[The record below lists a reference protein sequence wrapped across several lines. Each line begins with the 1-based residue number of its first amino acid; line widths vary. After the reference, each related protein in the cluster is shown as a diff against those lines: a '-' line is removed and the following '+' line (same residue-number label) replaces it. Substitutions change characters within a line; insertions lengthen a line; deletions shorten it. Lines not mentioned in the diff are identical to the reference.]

1 MGEFWKNMKCSCLR
15 ANKDLVLIFTSR
27 NPMSKICLKSIE
39 RERDEHVFLIVFQFN
54 LPSFLRR
61 YFQYFILIW
70 GIIDFTHKS
79 ILRSERYQ
87 QVIGLTERVR
97 ALLDECSFGLYS
109 SVLITEFSKRVRSTK
124 LFLFSLVFNPCFNHS
139 KLKNLNKSDKNKKQ
153 PTLAYF

>member
-1 MGEFWKNMKCSCLR
+1 MFVSLSKQRLGFNFHFQKSNVKNL
-15 ANKDLVLIFTSR
+15 
-27 NPMSKICLKSIE
+27 PKIDRE

-109 SVLITEFSKRVRSTK
+109 SVLISEFSKRVRSTK

-139 KLKNLNKSDKNKKQ
+139 KLKILNKSDKNKKQ